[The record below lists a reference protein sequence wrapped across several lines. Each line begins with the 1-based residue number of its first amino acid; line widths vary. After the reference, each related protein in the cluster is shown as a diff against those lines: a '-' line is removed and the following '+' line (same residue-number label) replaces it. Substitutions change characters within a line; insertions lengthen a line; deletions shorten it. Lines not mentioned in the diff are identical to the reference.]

1 MYALE
6 CYSKRNLNGKIPPKH
21 QIKSVLNLA
30 LNVENADHKISQ
42 PRKHRQNPCKN
53 VLEKHG
59 IVFPE
64 SNDTACNADQSALR
78 YMPMTKEENC
88 TFSKRSFDFYQ
99 FSREFLCPTTAAHT
113 NSSPYKQQPSNSA
126 STECSILIPLS
137 IAAGILS
144 AQFRSPESLFAVRL
158 YFPQQP
164 VIASHT
170 STSTIT
176 SKECN
181 MTDENNIPK
190 VTEDDNINNAASVLL
205 TLSGNESIDNGTTN

>member
-113 NSSPYKQQPSNSA
+113 NSSPQTLPQPN
-126 STECSILIPLS
+126 
-137 IAAGILS
+137 
-144 AQFRSPESLFAVRL
+144 AQFL
-158 YFPQQP
+158 YHYPSQP
-164 VIASHT
+164 VFYPHNFEVPNPYLQYGYTFLNSQ
-170 STSTIT
+170 
-176 SKECN
+176 
-181 MTDENNIPK
+181 
-190 VTEDDNINNAASVLL
+190 
-205 TLSGNESIDNGTTN
+205 